1 MHCLLLSAF
10 FSFCFAFAWVF
21 NVVFILTFSLCAR
34 SFCLLSARIRFCCL
48 NYMSCIGRERY
59 IYLCYMLIYFIYI
72 WTEIVAA
79 KLWAEKQ
86 VQLQLELFPFS
97 SDCELLCV
105 CACVNICVCV
115 CLYFLNQTFAMK
127 LQLAMPISPIVG
139 ISFCG
144 TVIKMQTAICH
155 FQLLLSVFF
164 LLFAPP
170 LYFFCLA
177 F

>member
-1 MHCLLLSAF
+1 MRVRSACCLPG
-10 FSFCFAFAWVF
+10 FAFVAL
-21 NVVFILTFSLCAR
+21 II
-34 SFCLLSARIRFCCL
+34 CLVE
-48 NYMSCIGRERY
+48 RERDKYIYRY
-59 IYLCYMLIYFIYI
+59 IYAICLYTLYI
-72 WTEIVAA
+72 FEL
-79 KLWAEKQ
+79 KLWLRNFEPKRK
-86 VQLQLELFPFS
+86 FNFS
-97 SDCELLCV
+97 LNFSPLAVTVNCYVCV
-105 CACVNICVCV
+105 CVCEYVLVCVCV

-170 LYFFCLA
+170 LRFFCLA